1 MALRLPHKGYGET
14 SMLPNF
20 KKSGAKLNGTARS
33 QAMPPESFVASRND
47 RTISILGPDLTVEGD
62 LISTG
67 ELRVDGDVQGDIR
80 GVRVVIGETARV
92 TGGVV
97 AEDVV
102 ILGHVMG
109 SVRGLRVSLQSA
121 SHVEGD
127 VYHQALV
134 MEQGAFFE
142 GTSRRADNPLADSPA
157 AEVPL
162 RNEMPNFSG

>member
-1 MALRLPHKGYGET
+1 MAV
-14 SMLPNF
+14 F
-20 KKSGAKLNGTARS
+20 
-33 QAMPPESFVASRND
+33 
-47 RTISILGPDLTVEGD
+47 ISK
-62 LISTG
+62 G
-67 ELRVDGDVQGDIR
+67 ELRVDGEVQGDIR

-97 AEDVV
+97 AEDVI

-142 GTSRRADNPLADSPA
+142 GRSRRADNPMAESLAPEAPA
-157 AEVPL
+157 L
-162 RNEMPNFSG
+162 NETPILSS

>member
-1 MALRLPHKGYGET
+1 
-14 SMLPNF
+14 MLPNF
-20 KKSGAKLNGTARS
+20 KKSGAEPNG
-33 QAMPPESFVASRND
+33 ASRPPKIPGQSFAPSSSE
-47 RTISILGPDLTVEGD
+47 RTISVLGPDLTVDGN

-67 ELRVDGDVQGDIR
+67 ELRVDGDVQGDIK

-109 SVRGLRVSLQSA
+109 SVRGRRVSLQSA
-121 SHVEGD
+121 SHLEGD
-127 VYHQALV
+127 IYHQALV

-142 GTSRRADNPLADSPA
+142 GTSRRADNPLADPPA
-157 AEVPL
+157 AEFPG

>member
-1 MALRLPHKGYGET
+1 
-14 SMLPNF
+14 MLPNF
-20 KKSGAKLNGTARS
+20 KKSETKLNGTAHS
-33 QAMPPESFVASRND
+33 QAMPPQSFAASRSGD
-47 RTISILGPDLTVEGD
+47 RTISVLGPDLTVNGD
-62 LISTG
+62 LISKG
-67 ELRVDGDVQGDIR
+67 ELRVDGEVQGDIR
-80 GVRVVIGETARV
+80 GVRVVIGETARI

-97 AEDVV
+97 AEDII

-142 GTSRRADNPLADSPA
+142 GTSRRADNPLGDPPA

>member
-1 MALRLPHKGYGET
+1 M
-14 SMLPNF
+14 
-20 KKSGAKLNGTARS
+20 
-33 QAMPPESFVASRND
+33 
-47 RTISILGPDLTVEGD
+47 
-62 LISTG
+62 
-67 ELRVDGDVQGDIR
+67 
-80 GVRVVIGETARV
+80 VIGETARV

-142 GTSRRADNPLADSPA
+142 GTSRRADNPLGDPPA

>member
-1 MALRLPHKGYGET
+1 MRLSRKGVWGK

-20 KKSGAKLNGTARS
+20 KKSETKPNGAAH
-33 QAMPPESFVASRND
+33 PPTVPAQSFGASRSD
-47 RTISILGPDLTVEGD
+47 RTISVLGPDLTVNGN
-62 LISTG
+62 LISKG
-67 ELRVDGDVQGDIR
+67 ELRVDGEVQGDIK
-80 GVRVVIGETARV
+80 GVRVVIGETACV

-97 AEDVV
+97 AEDVI

-142 GTSRRADNPLADSPA
+142 GRSRRADNPMADPPA
-157 AEVPL
+157 PENSV
-162 RNEMPNFSG
+162 RNERPNFSG

>member
-1 MALRLPHKGYGET
+1 M
-14 SMLPNF
+14 PNF
-20 KKSGAKLNGTARS
+20 KKSETKLNGA
-33 QAMPPESFVASRND
+33 AHPPAIPGQSFGASRSD
-47 RTISILGPDLTVEGD
+47 RTISILGPDLTVNGD
-62 LISTG
+62 LISKG
-67 ELRVDGDVQGDIR
+67 ELRVDGEVQGDIR
-80 GVRVVIGETARV
+80 GVRVVIGEGARI

-97 AEDVV
+97 AEDVI

-142 GTSRRADNPLADSPA
+142 GRSRRADSPMADSPGP
-157 AEVPL
+157 EPPV
-162 RNEMPNFSG
+162 RNEMPNFSS

>member
-1 MALRLPHKGYGET
+1 
-14 SMLPNF
+14 MLPNF
-20 KKSGAKLNGTARS
+20 KKSETKLNGAS
-33 QAMPPESFVASRND
+33 VMPPQSFATSRSD
-47 RTISILGPDLTVEGD
+47 RTISVLGPDLTVNGG
-62 LISTG
+62 LISKG
-67 ELRVDGDVQGDIR
+67 ELRVDGEVQGDIR

-97 AEDVV
+97 AEDVI

-142 GTSRRADNPLADSPA
+142 GRSRRADNPMADPLAP
-157 AEVPL
+157 EVPTL
-162 RNEMPNFSG
+162 IEKPRLSS

>member
-1 MALRLPHKGYGET
+1 M
-14 SMLPNF
+14 
-20 KKSGAKLNGTARS
+20 
-33 QAMPPESFVASRND
+33 
-47 RTISILGPDLTVEGD
+47 
-62 LISTG
+62 
-67 ELRVDGDVQGDIR
+67 QGDIK

-92 TGGVV
+92 TGGVE
-97 AEDVV
+97 AEDVI

-142 GTSRRADNPLADSPA
+142 GTSRRADNPLAEPP
-157 AEVPL
+157 VPEL
-162 RNEMPNFSG
+162 RMRNDMPT

>member
-1 MALRLPHKGYGET
+1 
-14 SMLPNF
+14 MLPNF
-20 KKSGAKLNGTARS
+20 KKSETKLNDAAHPP
-33 QAMPPESFVASRND
+33 AMPAQSFGAPRSGD
-47 RTISILGPDLTVEGD
+47 RTISVLGPDLTVNGD
-62 LISTG
+62 LISKG
-67 ELRVDGDVQGDIR
+67 ELRVDGEVQGDIK

-97 AEDVV
+97 AEDVI

-142 GTSRRADNPLADSPA
+142 GRSVHSDNPLADQVRQNLPESPA
-157 AEVPL
+157 FAAREAI
-162 RNEMPNFSG
+162 

>member
-1 MALRLPHKGYGET
+1 
-14 SMLPNF
+14 MLPNF
-20 KKSGAKLNGTARS
+20 KKSETKLDGASNS
-33 QAMPPESFVASRND
+33 PPVAPQSFAASPSD
-47 RTISILGPDLTVEGD
+47 RTISVLGPNLTINGD
-62 LISTG
+62 LISKG
-67 ELRVDGDVQGDIR
+67 ELRVDGEVQGDIR

-97 AEDVV
+97 AEDVI

-142 GTSRRADNPLADSPA
+142 GRSRRADNPMADPLAP
-157 AEVPL
+157 EVPTL
-162 RNEMPNFSG
+162 NETPILSV